1 MQQVN
6 TPVWLSSPAEACSV
20 SQARHLPN
28 ICLQGLQPKLEAI
41 KAAKNRGARALL
53 VFLKANHPPK
63 FGRNLPEPEYDDLKK
78 ALRNASTD
86 YHPDRQTGGDKVWQ
100 MLSQEITKHINE
112 VWADYKS

>member
-1 MQQVN
+1 MQ
-6 TPVWLSSPAEACSV
+6 E
-20 SQARHLPN
+20 
-28 ICLQGLQPKLEAI
+28 LQPELEAI

-63 FGRNLPEPEYDDLKK
+63 FGRNLPEPEYDDLKR

-86 YHPDRQTGGDKVWQ
+86 YHPDRQIGGDKMWQ
-100 MLSQEITKHINE
+100 MLSQEISKHINE